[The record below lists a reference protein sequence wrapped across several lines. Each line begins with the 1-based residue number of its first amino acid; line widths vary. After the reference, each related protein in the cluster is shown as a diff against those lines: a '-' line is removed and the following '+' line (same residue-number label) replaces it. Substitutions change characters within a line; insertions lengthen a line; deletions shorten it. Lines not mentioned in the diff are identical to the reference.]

1 MTTIAASPRHGPLLR
16 PQPWARAVTALV
28 LTLFAAIGAFVLILD
43 AAAVRTAGDLAPR
56 LTGAATVVVLAHGL
70 ESADAA
76 QARAAEIIAAVPGAG
91 AVTVLDPAPS
101 DSLLARLMGIPASA
115 STDARLLAVQ
125 AHGDGQ
131 GLASRLEHALGAQ
144 GLPAR
149 TADHSWKDSPE
160 ARTAALI
167 AAAGALFPLAA
178 VLAFALVSAGEA
190 GREMTRARGA
200 IELMRLSG
208 ASQGYVA
215 GLVRGRVA
223 GLALTCALWAAA
235 LAVIAVALVS
245 RAGWAEPLGDLTRAD
260 LVSPWPLLV
269 LLVWL
274 AGALG
279 GWLGAR
285 GRLRSAP

>member
-1 MTTIAASPRHGPLLR
+1 MTAAAPARHGPLLR
-16 PQPWARAVTALV
+16 SQPWARAGTALV
-28 LTLFAAIGAFVLILD
+28 LTLFATIGILALILD
-43 AAAVRTAGDLAPR
+43 AAAIRTAGDVAPR
-56 LTGAATVVVLAHGL
+56 LTGAVTVVVWAHGL

-76 QARAAEIIAAVPGAG
+76 QARAAEIVAAVPGAG
-91 AVTVLDPAPS
+91 AVTVLDPALS
-101 DSLLARLMGIPASA
+101 DSPIARLVGVPASA
-115 STDARLLAVQ
+115 ASDARLLAVQ

-131 GLASRLEHALGAQ
+131 GLADRLEQGLSAQ

-149 TADHSWKDSPE
+149 AADHSWKDSPA
-160 ARTAALI
+160 ARTAGLV
-167 AAAGALFPLAA
+167 AAAGALIPLAA
-178 VLAFALVSAGEA
+178 VVGFAVVGAGEA
-190 GREMTRARGA
+190 GREMSRARGA

-208 ASQGYVA
+208 ASHGYVA

-235 LAVIAVALVS
+235 MAVIAAALVS
-245 RAGWAEPLGDLTRAD
+245 RAGWAGPLGGLTRAD

-269 LLVWL
+269 LLAWL